1 MNKVLNIFLALLL
14 IVSTSCASSKGG
26 SVGSEA
32 RIGGGKSDKTDKV
45 ERVSENLSLYR
56 PKYEAPDI
64 APAARIEPTRHDNDK
79 VAVLMDTVASVNKN
93 IKYAQGYRILAYNGS
108 QRQTVMDLR
117 KAIISR
123 VPDEK
128 DYLTYQQPN
137 FRLMIGDFFSRVEAQ
152 QVLNQLSSLIPNA
165 QIVQEKIN
173 INKNYR

>member
-1 MNKVLNIFLALLL
+1 MNRILNVFLVLLL
-14 IVSTSCASSKGG
+14 IGSTSCASSKGSG
-26 SVGSEA
+26 RVGSEA
-32 RIGGGKSDKTDKV
+32 RIGSGKADKV
-45 ERVSENLSLYR
+45 TEDLSQYR
-56 PKYEAPDI
+56 PRYEVPEAGPV
-64 APAARIEPTRHDNDK
+64 ARVEPTQHVNAK

-137 FRLMIGDFFSRVEAQ
+137 FRLMVGDFFNRVEAQ
-152 QVLNQLSSLIPNA
+152 QVLNQLADLIPNA
-165 QIVQEKIN
+165 QIVQDKIN
-173 INKNYR
+173 INKNY